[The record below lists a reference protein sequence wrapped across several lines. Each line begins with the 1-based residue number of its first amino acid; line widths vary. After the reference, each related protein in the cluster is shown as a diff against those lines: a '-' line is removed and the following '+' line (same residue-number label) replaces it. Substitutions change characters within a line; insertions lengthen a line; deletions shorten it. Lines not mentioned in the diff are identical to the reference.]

1 MKVRQIEQAWVE
13 AMPKTSLPPKKRLK
27 QWAGSSANWAL
38 AKAID
43 ITAARTPWHAESY
56 CAELLRRFRGSKPRR
71 LKPVKRTM
79 ACENSLMTLGVSTI
93 HKRIDEEKKQRGIE
107 SKRHD
112 PGCIVIKNH
121 RPNEVVYVSPS
132 RLLTT

>member
-13 AMPKTSLPPKKRLK
+13 AMPKTSLPPKRLLNG
-27 QWAGSSANWAL
+27 QVPARTGLSPRRLN
-38 AKAID
+38 

-56 CAELLRRFRGSKPRR
+56 CAELLRRFRGSKPLR

-93 HKRIDEEKKQRGIE
+93 HKRIDEEKKQRGI
-107 SKRHD
+107 
-112 PGCIVIKNH
+112 
-121 RPNEVVYVSPS
+121 
-132 RLLTT
+132 